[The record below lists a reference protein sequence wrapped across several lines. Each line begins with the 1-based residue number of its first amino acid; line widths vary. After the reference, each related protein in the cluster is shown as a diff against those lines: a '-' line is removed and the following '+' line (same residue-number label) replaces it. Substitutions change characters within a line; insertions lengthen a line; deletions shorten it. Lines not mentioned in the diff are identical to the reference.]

1 MKVSNYSFLFS
12 TENYE
17 FYIYNTLSNALI
29 EIDNDTYNILLKARQ
44 NKSEVSEQ
52 MLDSD
57 LYNTLCQKKF
67 ITNNEQDDF
76 LLYKSIVLKQRADKY
91 HIHMTVAPTMDCC
104 FNCHYCFEK
113 FKAPDYMS
121 EAIMDSIV
129 LYLKNLDSKPQ
140 LRITWFGGEPL
151 MALPQMEMLYDKIS
165 TSYQKPKHSDIITT
179 GFHITPQAIEILKKI
194 GIESM
199 QITLDGL
206 KDTHNRIKTT
216 HNCDD
221 VFGKVMDNV
230 DLLLKN
236 TDIHLIFRV
245 NLTKRNAHEFVYLYK
260 YLSSRFSSHLHKI
273 GICPAFVMDRGDCNL
288 SDDEIEYIFTH
299 DEDAMF
305 ALDLY
310 NKDGIA
316 TQYTQYPSRFF
327 NECAIRNIMS
337 IAFDPQRYA
346 YKCWEV
352 IGNRKHAFARL
363 NQNGLFE
370 EFNEVILNR
379 HLFGADPLEDPKCS
393 QCAYLP
399 ICNGGCPIQRI
410 QNVFECR
417 KNCTCTHFKGHMAD
431 FLKIHLRLTKA
442 GFDNHS

>member
-1 MKVSNYSFLFS
+1 MKVSKYSFLFS
-12 TENYE
+12 TEDTE

-29 EIDNDTYNILLKARQ
+29 EIDNDTYDILLKARQ

-52 MLDSD
+52 MIDLD
-57 LYNTLCQKKF
+57 LYNVLYQKKF
-67 ITNNEQDDF
+67 ISNNEQDDF
-76 LLYKSIVLKQRADKY
+76 LFYKSIVLQQRADT
-91 HIHMTVAPTMDCC
+91 HHMHMTLAPTMDCC

-113 FKAPDYMS
+113 FKTPDYMS

-129 LYLKNLDSKPQ
+129 MYLNHLEPKPQ

-179 GFHITPQAIEILKKI
+179 GFHLTPHAIEVLQKI

-216 HNCDD
+216 CNCDD
-221 VFGKVMDNV
+221 VFETVMNNV

-236 TDIHLIFRV
+236 TNIHLIFRV
-245 NLTKRNAHEFVYLYK
+245 NLTRQNAHEFTCLYK
-260 YLSSRFSSHLHKI
+260 YLTARFKPYLHKL

-288 SDDEIEYIFTH
+288 SDDDIKNIFTQ
-299 DEDAMF
+299 DEDALF

-310 NKDGIA
+310 NKEGIA

-337 IAFDPQRYA
+337 IAFDPQGYA

-352 IGNRKHAFARL
+352 IGNRRHAFARL
-363 NQNGLFE
+363 NHQGLFE
-370 EFNEVILNR
+370 EYNEVIFNR
-379 HLFGADPLEDPKCS
+379 HLYGADPLEDPQCS
-393 QCAYLP
+393 QCTYLP

-417 KNCTCTHFKGHMAD
+417 KNCTCTHFKGHIAD
-431 FLKIHLRLTKA
+431 FLKIHLRITRA
-442 GFDNHS
+442 GFDNHR